1 MTSKTPLCLCLAALL
16 AGAVSFAIAE
26 EAATKK
32 AKVPSPKAGVKKEE
46 ETVEGDAKNKP
57 ANKEP
62 AKKVSKDADKTVSI
76 DEFSASFQLP
86 KGLVRNSKRDIKVD
100 NSKGG
105 LFSLAVFF
113 EDDPKS
119 RRPGVVFGPERA
131 FSIAGTFADTEGL
144 TPERQLTILRS
155 GGEDSDAVYSKDS
168 DFKIGEIAA
177 KRLEYRAKSAVTPDD
192 GKGHAQV
199 IYLFVRPGVI
209 FVVRAGIAG
218 ADDKTAQAYFK
229 ELDQAM
235 SKMKFTEGAKEKK

>member
-32 AKVPSPKAGVKKEE
+32 GKAPSPKAGVKKEE
-46 ETVEGDAKNKP
+46 GGDSAK
-57 ANKEP
+57 KEP
-62 AKKVSKDADKTVSI
+62 AKKEPAQKVSKDADKTVSI